1 MKVLCIIN
9 PAAGKD
15 FPVLAV
21 MNRFFREH
29 KIDWSVYV
37 TETENYIEGD
47 FDAVVSYGGDGTL
60 TKYLPKCNC
69 PVLPLH
75 GGTGNVIAKELK
87 IPTKLE
93 DAMQLLLDGTAKSFD
108 SFTLNS
114 KERFLR
120 AYTGPPAKTLKNVN
134 REDKNKIGL
143 AAYIEAIARG
153 TKYEPKKYLL
163 KIDNKE
169 KQIETNLLLITN
181 FSTIGFAGL
190 KIDQKINPND
200 GVLNLISVNDPIYI
214 SRNHWQFKKLRIK
227 TDKKTVWSID
237 DDFQETDEIEIEV
250 KPNSCQLITL

>member
-21 MNRFFREH
+21 MNRFFRKN

-37 TETENYIEGD
+37 TETENYIKGD
-47 FDAVVSYGGDGTL
+47 FDAAVSYGGDGTL

-93 DAMQLLLDGTAKSFD
+93 DAMQLLYNGNAKTFD
-108 SFTLNS
+108 SFVLNG
-114 KERFLR
+114 KKRFLR
-120 AYTGPPAKTLKNVN
+120 AYAGPPAETLKHVG
-134 REDKNKIGL
+134 REDKNRLGL
-143 AAYIEAIARG
+143 AAYIEAITQG
-153 TKYEPKKYLL
+153 TKYEPKKYRLN
-163 KIDNKE
+163 IDGENKE
-169 KQIETNLLLITN
+169 IETNLILISN

-190 KIDQKINPND
+190 KINEKIDPSD
-200 GVLNLISVNDPIYI
+200 GILDLISVNDPIYI
-214 SRNHWQFKKLRIK
+214 SKNHWRFKTLNIK
-227 TDKKTVWSID
+227 TEEKNVWSID
-237 DDFQETDEIEIEV
+237 DDFHETNEIKIEII
-250 KPNSCQLITL
+250 PNNYQLITP